1 MLEVNMLFVNSVI
14 IKSFLW
20 LNIVVNLDVVSVLKI
35 DIISSEMKK

>member
-20 LNIVVNLDVVSVLKI
+20 LNIVVNLDVVNVLKI